1 MNTKKFSEIDDALRL
16 KINKSM
22 MYSGID
28 TSDIPD
34 DALVTLNDDLDVYS
48 LTTDKMVV
56 LFENNNVK
64 SHRNIIKIDV
74 YCGETVEQ
82 LCRHQLH
89 PVNEVKQAKMLVDL
103 NKSTIVYSNS
113 PDFISAIKYFSDM
126 KKIDIEF
133 HLNGKSCGDDIEP
146 IFEDMNRSF
155 KLIEVF
161 L

>member
-1 MNTKKFSEIDDALRL
+1 MYNKKLSEIDEILRL

-22 MYSGID
+22 LYSGID
-28 TSDIPD
+28 IYDISD
-34 DALVTLNDDLDVYS
+34 DAIVTLNDDLDVHS
-48 LTTDKMVV
+48 LTTDKMEV

-64 SHRNIIKIDV
+64 SHTDIVKIDV

-89 PVNEVKQAKMLVDL
+89 PVNEVKQAKMIIDL

-113 PDFISAIKYFSDM
+113 PDFITAIKFLADS
-126 KKIDIEF
+126 KKINIEF
-133 HLNGKSCGDDIEP
+133 YLDGKSCGNEIES
-146 IFEDMNRSF
+146 IFDDMNRSF
-155 KLIEVF
+155 KLMESF